1 MTTIDMADTE
11 PRLDQYGLSDVVR
24 SEIVPGVLRYIE
36 VDDVHVLSNGV
47 VSISIALLD
56 EDKQQLVKWNNIRMS
71 KHDTLHVYL
80 PGNDDAA

>member
-1 MTTIDMADTE
+1 MV
-11 PRLDQYGLSDVVR
+11 Q

-56 EDKQQLVKWNNIRMS
+56 EDKQQLVRYNNIRMS
-71 KHDTLHVYL
+71 KYDTLHVYL
-80 PGNDDAA
+80 PGNDDAALTREVPDAND